1 MTWTLTEDLESYLAA
16 AGDFLESAPV
26 VNTIQL
32 TVLANLRARG
42 GSAYGARPP
51 LFGWWRPP
59 DGQVTGA
66 FLVTPPFPVLL
77 TRVPEQAARLL
88 ADALATRPGPLAGVN
103 AEPRTAAAFT
113 AAWAGLTGAKSS
125 VQRRSRLF
133 RLAALRRPSLRPPGS
148 ARTGAAADQGLL
160 ESWFD
165 AFHREVGE
173 LGHVPGDVD
182 DRLSYGGLTLW
193 EAGGVPVAMAG
204 VTRTVAGVARV
215 GPVYTPPDHRQR
227 GYGGAVTVA
236 VSQGALDA
244 GAGQLVLFT
253 DLANPASNALYPRLG
268 YRPVQDSVVLRF
280 AS

>member
-1 MTWTLTEDLESYLAA
+1 MTWTLTGDLESYLRAV
-16 AGDFLESAPV
+16 GDFLESAPV

-32 TVLANLRARG
+32 SVLANLRARG
-42 GSAYGARPP
+42 VSAYGGRPP

-59 DGQVTGA
+59 GGQVEGA

-77 TRVPEQAARLL
+77 TQVPEQAARLL
-88 ADALATRPGPLAGVN
+88 AGALAARPGPLAGVN
-103 AEPRTAAAFT
+103 AEPGPAAAF
-113 AAWAGLTGAKSS
+113 AGAWAELTGAEPS
-125 VQRRSRLF
+125 VHRRSRLF
-133 RLAALRRPSLRPPGS
+133 RLAGLVRPSPGPPGS
-148 ARTGAAADQGLL
+148 ARVAAAADRGLL

-165 AFHREVGE
+165 AFHREAGE

-193 EAGGVPVAMAG
+193 EAGGAQVAMGG

-215 GPVYTPPDHRQR
+215 GPIYTAPGYRQR

-236 VSQGALDA
+236 VSQAALDA